1 MKATKSNR
9 AGGGHCGSSRDK
21 KDREGVPGQGAE
33 LRKRCPEKGNT
44 TTSWRC
50 APRFLFPPGRTWRRQ
65 AQPDASSLEM
75 ATNRSRDRRT
85 CKAAEPHV
93 CLSSGKPLRQAFPSR
108 QCCQCHLRSQV
119 PGKQP
124 RALLPGG
131 RTACLA
137 HQLVPRDCA
146 EEGVRL
152 QLCYAAS
159 SRAQASFGIVLQEL
173 QRKAMGQEDGEMGTR
188 DGTQAGP
195 CLSPTSSAILPP
207 IHLSPSPQ

>member
-1 MKATKSNR
+1 MASCNS
-9 AGGGHCGSSRDK
+9 AM
-21 KDREGVPGQGAE
+21 GVTQRVKRKFQGQGAE

-173 QRKAMGQEDGEMGTR
+173 QRKAMGQEDGEMGTLEMVPR
-188 DGTQAGP
+188 LDPAFLQP
-195 CLSPTSSAILPP
+195 LVPFSLP
-207 IHLSPSPQ
+207 ST